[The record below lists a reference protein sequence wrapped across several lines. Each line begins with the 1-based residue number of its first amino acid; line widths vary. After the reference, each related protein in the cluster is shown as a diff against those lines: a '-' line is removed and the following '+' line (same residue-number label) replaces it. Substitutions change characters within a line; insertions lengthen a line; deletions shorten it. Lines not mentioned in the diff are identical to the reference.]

1 MKSTPSAHC
10 TVPSAYC
17 PLRSPVFLESRS
29 RLLHKSF
36 GLHPFARPKAQT
48 SVSSHFSSNRCVHF
62 HWRSSLLH
70 FFFFLFIS
78 ATVSPNDHKQPFNW
92 TASSLSLLR
101 RWHHHSTGWIENL
114 YILTKS
120 FFCFL
125 GNPLSLHNSFRSPT
139 ATSTS
144 CTLLAITLQLHDF
157 TKKTSQIDKAFNTVH
172 FAATFSS
179 ILTVLFLSLAEDHFL

>member
-1 MKSTPSAHC
+1 MNSTPSALC

-17 PLRSPVFLESRS
+17 PLRSPVFLESCS
-29 RLLHKSF
+29 RQLHKSF

-48 SVSSHFSSNRCVHF
+48 LVRSHFSFNRCVHF

-101 RWHHHSTGWIENL
+101 RWQHHSTGWIENL

-144 CTLLAITLQLHDF
+144 CTLLAVTLQLHDS
-157 TKKTSQIDKAFNTVH
+157 TKKNFPDRQSFQYCPFHCH
-172 FAATFSS
+172 FF
-179 ILTVLFLSLAEDHFL
+179 